1 MGRMLRIAIVE
12 DNRADARQLEAL
24 ARQYAEEYGVQ
35 LEVNCF
41 STGME
46 IADQYKPV
54 WDIIFL
60 DIEMPLLD
68 GMSAAERIRAQDP
81 EVILIFVTN
90 MAQYAIRGYEV
101 DALAYLLKPV
111 SYGAFHMKMRKAQRI
126 LDSRSAPSVLL
137 MSEGRAVRLDAADV
151 YYVEVQDHQLI
162 YHTRSGEY
170 RLFGSLRSVEKQLS
184 QGFARCNQCYL
195 VNLRHVDGIRED
207 CVQVGADRLKISRA
221 RKKEFMQNLSDYY
234 RYGGR

>member
-12 DNRADARQLEAL
+12 DSQLDACQLETL
-24 ARQYAEEYGVQ
+24 AQQYAKEYGTE
-35 LEVNCF
+35 LEVKRF
-41 STGME
+41 FTGME
-46 IADQYKPV
+46 IAEQYKPV

-60 DIEMPLLD
+60 DIDMPQLD
-68 GMSAAERIRAQDP
+68 GMSAAEHIRSQDP

-101 DALAYLLKPV
+101 DALAFLLKPV

-126 LDSRSAPSVLL
+126 LASRSTQSVLL
-137 MSEGRAVRLDAADV
+137 MVEGKTVKLDAADV

-162 YHTRSGEY
+162 YHTRNGEY
-170 RLFGSLRSVEKQLS
+170 RMFGSLRSVEKQFS

-195 VNLRHVDGIRED
+195 INLRHVDGVQED
-207 CVQVGADRLKISRA
+207 GVQVGADTLKISRA

-234 RYGGR
+234 RFGGR

>member
-1 MGRMLRIAIVE
+1 MLRIAIVE
-12 DNRADARQLEAL
+12 DNQQDACQLETL
-24 ARQYAEEYGVQ
+24 AQQYAKEYSAE
-35 LEVNCF
+35 LEMKRF

-46 IADQYKPV
+46 IAEQYKPI

-60 DIEMPLLD
+60 DIDMPQLD
-68 GMSAAERIRAQDP
+68 GMSAAEHIRRQDP

-101 DALAYLLKPV
+101 DALAFFLKSV

-126 LDSRSAPSVLL
+126 LSSRSTQSALL
-137 MSEGRAVRLDAADV
+137 MVEGKTLKLDAADV
-151 YYVEVQDHQLI
+151 HYVEVQDHQLI
-162 YHTRSGEY
+162 YHTRNGEY
-170 RLFGSLRSVEKQLS
+170 RLFGSLRSVEKQFS

-195 VNLRHVDGIRED
+195 VNLRHVDGVQED
-207 CVQVGADRLKISRA
+207 CVQVGGDTLKISRA

-234 RYGGR
+234 RFGGR

>member
-1 MGRMLRIAIVE
+1 MLRIAIVE
-12 DNRADARQLEAL
+12 DDRADACRLEEL
-24 ARQYAEEYGVQ
+24 ARQYAREYGAE
-35 LEVNCF
+35 LEVCCF

-46 IADQYKPV
+46 IAEGYKPV

-68 GMSAAERIRAQDP
+68 GMSTAEHIRAQDP

-111 SYGAFHMKMRKAQRI
+111 SYGAFHMKMRKAQRMI
-126 LDSRSAPSVLL
+126 DSRSAQSVLL
-137 MSEGRAVRLDAADV
+137 MTEGRAVKLDAADV
-151 YYVEVQDHQLI
+151 FYVEVQDHQLI
-162 YHTRSGEY
+162 YHTRNGEY
-170 RLFGSLRSVEKQLS
+170 RLFGSLRSVEKQFS

-195 VNLRHVDGIRED
+195 VNLRHVDGVQED
-207 CVQVGADRLKISRA
+207 CVQVGGDTLKISRA

-234 RYGGR
+234 RFGGR